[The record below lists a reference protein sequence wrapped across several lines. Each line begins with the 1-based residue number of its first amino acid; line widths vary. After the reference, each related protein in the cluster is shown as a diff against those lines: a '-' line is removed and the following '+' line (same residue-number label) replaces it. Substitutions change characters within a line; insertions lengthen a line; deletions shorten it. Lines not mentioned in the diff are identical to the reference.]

1 MQGNTHR
8 VGGALSCLLGYTILY
23 NKGMIMQDVNPVLQL
38 TVMYPFAIYGSVVSD
53 LDHNWN
59 SAPAKDP
66 ISKGINGL
74 LHLTTGIRKET
85 GSKNPILSVLDAKHR
100 SWQTHSDLF
109 LFVFVALGIFLSG
122 GDTNNAN
129 TIILKL
135 VSMGFV
141 LGLISH
147 LVLDSLT
154 PAGIWCIIPSIIG
167 RRRVAFRLVPKT
179 KFFATGGSWELIVR
193 TIMYFV
199 IIILGIYI
207 VYTMSPYRITFNL

>member
-23 NKGMIMQDVNPVLQL
+23 NKGMVMQDVNPLLQL

-66 ISKGINGL
+66 ISKGINDL
-74 LHLTTGIRKET
+74 LHLTTGIRKKT

-122 GDTNNAN
+122 GDISNAN

-135 VSMGFV
+135 VLMGFV

-154 PAGIWCIIPSIIG
+154 PAGIWCIVPSIIG

-207 VYTMSPYRITFNL
+207 LYTMSPYRITFNL

>member
-23 NKGMIMQDVNPVLQL
+23 NKGMVMQDVNPLLQL

-74 LHLTTGIRKET
+74 LHLTTGIRKKT

-122 GDTNNAN
+122 GDISNAN

-135 VSMGFV
+135 VLMGFV

-207 VYTMSPYRITFNL
+207 FYTMSPYRITFNL

>member
-23 NKGMIMQDVNPVLQL
+23 NKGMIMQDVNPLLQL

-66 ISKGINGL
+66 ISEGINGL
-74 LHLTTGIRKET
+74 LHLTTGIRKKT

-109 LFVFVALGIFLSG
+109 LFMFVLLGIWLCSG
-122 GDTNNAN
+122 TVVNAN
-129 TIILKL
+129 LIILKL
-135 VSMGFV
+135 VSIGFI

-147 LVLDSLT
+147 LILDSLT
-154 PAGIWCIIPSIIG
+154 PQGIWCIIPSIIG
-167 RRRVAFRLVPKT
+167 RKKVAFRLVPRT
-179 KFFATGGSWELIVR
+179 KFFATGGSWEVLIR
-193 TIMYFV
+193 TVMYIS

-207 VYTMSPYRITFNL
+207 VYTMSPYRVSFKS

>member
-23 NKGMIMQDVNPVLQL
+23 NKGMVMQDVNPLLQL

-74 LHLTTGIRKET
+74 LHLTTGIRKKT

-122 GDTNNAN
+122 EDISNAN

-135 VSMGFV
+135 VLMGFV

-207 VYTMSPYRITFNL
+207 LYTMSPYRITFNL

>member
-23 NKGMIMQDVNPVLQL
+23 NKGMVMQDVNPLLQL

-74 LHLTTGIRKET
+74 LHLTTGIRKKT

-122 GDTNNAN
+122 GDISNAN

-135 VSMGFV
+135 VLMGFV

-154 PAGIWCIIPSIIG
+154 SAGIWCIIPSIIG

-207 VYTMSPYRITFNL
+207 LYTMSPYRITFNL

>member
-23 NKGMIMQDVNPVLQL
+23 NKGMVMQDVNPLLQL

-74 LHLTTGIRKET
+74 LHLTTGIRKKT

-122 GDTNNAN
+122 GDISNAN

-135 VSMGFV
+135 VLMGFV

-207 VYTMSPYRITFNL
+207 LYTMSPYRITFNL

>member
-23 NKGMIMQDVNPVLQL
+23 NKGMIMQDVNPLLQL

-74 LHLTTGIRKET
+74 LHLTTGIRKKT

-122 GDTNNAN
+122 GDISNAN

-135 VSMGFV
+135 VLMGFV

-207 VYTMSPYRITFNL
+207 LYTMSPYRITFNL

>member
-8 VGGALSCLLGYTILY
+8 VGGALSCLLGYAILY
-23 NKGMIMQDVNPVLQL
+23 NKGMVMQDVNPLLQL

-74 LHLTTGIRKET
+74 LHLTTGIRKKT
-85 GSKNPILSVLDAKHR
+85 GSKNLILSVLDAKHR

-122 GDTNNAN
+122 GDISNAN
-129 TIILKL
+129 IIILKL
-135 VSMGFV
+135 VLMGFV

-207 VYTMSPYRITFNL
+207 LYTMSPYRITFNL

>member
-23 NKGMIMQDVNPVLQL
+23 NKGMVMQDVNPLLQL

-74 LHLTTGIRKET
+74 LHLTTGIRKKT

-122 GDTNNAN
+122 GDISNAN

-135 VSMGFV
+135 VLMGFV

-154 PAGIWCIIPSIIG
+154 PAGIWCIVPSIIG

-207 VYTMSPYRITFNL
+207 LYTMSPYRITFNL